1 MEGGGKKIQE
11 GGGVY
16 VHIWLIPFVV
26 WQEQTT
32 VKQLHLNFKN
42 ELSMSPCKHTQK
54 HLWNDSCGSRPPRC
68 PRDPYLLVPT
78 PSWAPPTRYQGWAA

>member
-1 MEGGGKKIQE
+1 MTWRGGMEGGGKKVQE

-26 WQEQTT
+26 RQEQTT

-42 ELSMSPCKHTQK
+42 ELSMSAHRHTQK

-68 PRDPYLLVPT
+68 P
-78 PSWAPPTRYQGWAA
+78 Q